1 MRAWATCRPAGTA
14 RPEQRSGPPLDGSVP
29 PVLPHTVVE
38 ALLVQP
44 SAGVSSGEV
53 PMVCTALRTALSQ
66 GEPLDVVRPFAT
78 AEPPARALLYRQVDL
93 APTPDPFTVRA
104 LTTTRMASAMHP
116 SKLTLPERQA
126 LKYLTSP
133 LSRRADRGVA
143 GGIPADQAQSWDTAY
158 LPHARGEQPLDRSGG
173 SARTQVP
180 PLTGGAPGVQST
192 RHAKR
197 RSVTRAVR
205 SARQAGPRRRSGD
218 PGPHRG
224 LVRRLTAWRAPMVS
238 SGSRDL
244 PGEYAVPHAAAGPPR
259 R

>member
-53 PMVCTALRTALSQ
+53 PMARTALRTALSQ

-93 APTPDPFTVRA
+93 AATPDPFTVRA
-104 LTTTRMASAMHP
+104 LTTARMASAMHP

-133 LSRRADRGVA
+133 LSVVQIAA
-143 GGIPADQAQSWDTAY
+143 SLGIPADQAQARDTAY
-158 LPHARGEQPLDRSGG
+158 LPHARGEQPPHRSGG